1 MNSKPS
7 YKDIK
12 SFREL
17 TPELEDISKI
27 AIEGIVLGT
36 GDIEHYDFFKVV
48 KCKNCKYEEQ
58 LENEGNFRD
67 FKIPNK
73 CPDCNGQ
80 FKIIQETKGRIRK
93 FTLQEVDV
101 QSNPLIL
108 VCFAFGE
115 DTLLIEPGK
124 RIAVGGILRSIKKR
138 DSDLTYHR
146 VFDIEKIK
154 VVSDK
159 LIMPTELEI
168 KFYKKISH
176 LDMINSFAP
185 NIQNMR
191 VYKEAIIISL
201 ISGVKSEDI
210 RGDINLFLVGDPGTA
225 KTQLLRFITKIMQ
238 KSDYASGKST
248 SAAGLLAGV
257 DNLSDGTRIPRAGP
271 VVLCSGGVVALDEM
285 DKMNPL
291 DRSALHEAMET
302 QTFSLKKIG
311 INITWPAQTTIVGA
325 ANPKGGN
332 KWNPQLSIRENVRLP
347 DSLLSRF
354 GLIFLVRDIPDK
366 DNDLTI
372 ARHILKARQHKIEP
386 KLSTDDFTKYINY
399 AKTIKPSLGD
409 EAGSILIDWWSA
421 LRLES
426 QPEES
431 PMVDHRTL
439 EDLNRM
445 AEAYAK
451 WRFVDVV
458 ETQDATNAIR
468 LLKISLQTLGMN
480 TPGERN
486 KSIAE
491 FMNKDDYLRF
501 IFAEPIT
508 EDMAVSK
515 MLRKFNYWKTP
526 QQARNEINKLRVAG
540 VVFEKEEGIYKW
552 VNF

>member
-1 MNSKPS
+1 MSSKS

-17 TPELEDISKI
+17 TPDLEDISKI

-36 GDIEHYDFFKVV
+36 GDIEHYDLFKVV
-48 KCKNCKYEEQ
+48 KCSNCKWEDQ
-58 LENEGNFRD
+58 LDNEGNFRV
-67 FKIPNK
+67 FKIPTK
-73 CPDCNGQ
+73 CPDCNGPI
-80 FKIIQETKGRIRK
+80 KIIQETKGRIRK
-93 FTLQEVDV
+93 FTLQEIDV

-115 DTLLIEPGK
+115 DTILIEPGK
-124 RIAVGGILRSIKKR
+124 RIAIGGILRSIKKKQT
-138 DSDLTYHR
+138 DLTYHR

-159 LIMPTELEI
+159 LIMPTEEEI
-168 KFYKKISH
+168 SNFKKLSKDDLI
-176 LDMINSFAP
+176 DSFAP
-185 NIQNMR
+185 NIQNMK
-191 VYKEAIIISL
+191 VFKEAIIVSL
-201 ISGVKSEDI
+201 IGGVKSEDI
-210 RGDINLFLVGDPGTA
+210 RGDVNLFLVGDPGTA

-238 KSDYASGKST
+238 KSDYASGKSS

-302 QTFSLKKIG
+302 QTFSLRKIG
-311 INITWPAQTTIVGA
+311 INITWPAQTTIIGA

-332 KWNPQLSIRENVRLP
+332 KWNTEISIKENVRLP

-366 DNDLTI
+366 DNDLMI
-372 ARHILKARQHKIEP
+372 ARHILQARQHKIEP
-386 KLSTDDFTKYINY
+386 KLSVEDMMKFINH
-399 AKTIKPSLGD
+399 AKILIPVLTD
-409 EAGSILIDWWSA
+409 EAGTLLIEWWSQ

-426 QPEES
+426 QPEEA

-439 EDLNRM
+439 EDLNRIS
-445 AEAYAK
+445 ESYAK
-451 WRFVDVV
+451 LRYSSTV
-458 ETQDATNAIR
+458 ETQDAKDAIE
-468 LLKISLQTLGMN
+468 LLKVSLHTLGMN

-486 KSIAE
+486 KSIGE

-501 IFAEPIT
+501 IFSQPIT
-508 EDMAVSK
+508 EDMAVVK
-515 MLRKFNYWKTP
+515 MLRKHNYWKNSE
-526 QQARNEINKLRVAG
+526 QARRDINKLRVMGAI
-540 VVFEKEEGIYKW
+540 FEKQQGEFAW
-552 VNF
+552 VS